1 MENTGRTAVVR
12 RTEGRCSSWQYGWR
26 SLLLALS
33 ILSTGLAGCG
43 QERLKIKSVEFV
55 NLDRGSGF
63 FDRAIRICFD
73 RPVSSHYWHRVLF
86 ESRDGFRF
94 EGEGAIRPLATAKDP
109 RCQDKVIYMYI
120 NRNSPPDSRALIVE
134 HIKPGN
140 IARLHLWLYAR
151 RPDKGARSQPMDE
164 REFVNL

>member
-1 MENTGRTAVVR
+1 MGRD
-12 RTEGRCSSWQYGWR
+12 GSYGWR
-26 SLLLALS
+26 SLLIGCLIVFLGALS
-33 ILSTGLAGCG
+33 GCG
-43 QERLKIKSVEFV
+43 QEPMKIRSVAFV

-73 RPVSSHYWHRVLF
+73 RPVSGHYWHRVVF

-120 NRNSPPDSRALIVE
+120 NRDSPPDSRALIVE
-134 HIKPGN
+134 HIRPGN

-151 RPDKGARSQPMDE
+151 QPEKGERAKPMDE
-164 REFVNL
+164 REFANL